1 MKRAVALI
9 AGLLAF
15 ALPAFAQDD
24 DPFGSVPDIIALR
37 TYLDQDVYAAGST
50 ARVAI
55 EMRIDSRVH
64 VNSQAPV
71 TEFQY
76 PTSLKWESVAD
87 GLELSEVEW
96 PKPHLMS
103 FEFTE
108 GEKID
113 VWEGTIRAYLS
124 AEVPETA
131 EPGSALRVKGEL
143 KAQGCTDSVCYAP
156 QMDAV
161 KFTIRIAEADEE
173 PERINEAKFLASEDA
188 PQDETHETPPD
199 DSAAE
204 GPLASAGLGSSA
216 EDGPALGPECENV
229 ETAEELDK
237 PLWLIFLL
245 AFVGGLGLTL
255 TPCVLPLVP
264 ITIGYFSRQNQD
276 GGRPVGL
283 AAVYVLGLALV
294 YSAMG
299 TAAALT
305 GGLFGAALQ
314 NPFVIVAIALILT
327 GLALSMFGLWNMQLP
342 ASMTGKM
349 GGARAGYAGALMMG
363 GAMGLIAAPCVGPF
377 VVSLLTYV
385 AKLGADPN
393 LSSGLAALIGGSLF
407 FILALGL
414 GAPFF
419 LVGIGIGS
427 VSPGQWMESIKKVF
441 GFLILG
447 VALNFLR
454 PLLPDWVFPAGVVV
468 LALAL
473 GAYLWTPSASAGS
486 PRLRSPFRALGVV
499 AILGAL
505 IFGVLTLRPSGDH
518 GHLFTP
524 YSGQALLDAQ
534 EQGRPVIIDFW
545 AEWCIAC
552 KELEKV
558 TFSNDEVRSRL
569 ADYVLL
575 SADLTK
581 EDDPVV
587 QSLFKSYAIKGLP
600 TIVFIDERGD
610 ESLDVRLTNFEPPED
625 FLIRLDCFEDLQ
637 IATR

>member
-1 MKRAVALI
+1 MRS
-9 AGLLAF
+9 AGALLALLVAIAPP
-15 ALPAFAQDD
+15 ALAQDD
-24 DPFGSVPDIIALR
+24 DPFGDVPDIIELR
-37 TYLDQDVYAAGST
+37 TYLDQDVYAPGST

-55 EMRIDSRVH
+55 ELRIDSRVH

-71 TEFQY
+71 TDFQY
-76 PTSLKWESVAD
+76 PTSLEWESIAE
-87 GLELSEVEW
+87 GLELADVEW
-96 PKPHLMS
+96 PKPHMMS
-103 FEFTE
+103 FEFTD

-113 VWEGTIRAYLS
+113 VWEGTIRAFLD
-124 AEVPETA
+124 AEVPEGA
-131 EPGSALRVKGEL
+131 EPGSALRVKGQF
-143 KAQGCTDSVCYAP
+143 KAQGCTDTVCYAP
-156 QMDAV
+156 QTDAV
-161 KFTIRIAEADEE
+161 KFTVRIAEADEE
-173 PERINEAKFLASEDA
+173 PERINESKFAAGGEED
-188 PQDETHETPPD
+188 DEGDEPHD
-199 DSAAE
+199 DESAE
-204 GPLASAGLGSSA
+204 GPVSVGGGLGSPA
-216 EDGPALGPECENV
+216 EDGPELGEECANV

-237 PLWLIFLL
+237 PLWLIYLL

-314 NPFVIVAIALILT
+314 NPYVVWAIALILI
-327 GLALSMFGLWNMQLP
+327 GLSLSMFGLWNMQLP

-385 AKLGADPN
+385 AKLGADPT
-393 LSSGLAALIGGSLF
+393 LSTAMAALIGGSLF
-407 FILALGL
+407 FVLAAGL

-419 LVGIGIGS
+419 LVGIGVGS
-427 VSPGQWMESIKKVF
+427 INPGQWMESVKKVF

-454 PLLPDWVFPAGVVV
+454 PLLPEWVFPVGIVL

-473 GAYLWTPSASAGS
+473 GVYLFLPSASAGS
-486 PRLRSPFRALGVV
+486 PKLRSPFRVLGVLAV
-499 AILGAL
+499 LGGV
-505 IFGVLTLRPSGDH
+505 IFGAVTLRPAADH

-524 YSGQALLDAQ
+524 YSAQALADAQ
-534 EQGRPVIIDFW
+534 TQRKPVIIDFW

-558 TFSNDEVRSRL
+558 TFANEEVRDRL
-569 ADYVLL
+569 EGYVLL
-575 SADLTK
+575 SADLTDE
-581 EDDPVV
+581 EDPIV
-587 QSLFKSYAIKGLP
+587 QALYKSYDIKGLP
-600 TIVFIDERGD
+600 TIVLIDERGD
-610 ESLDVRLTNFEPPED
+610 ESLDVRLTEFEPPAD
-625 FLIRLDCFEDLQ
+625 FLARLDCFEA
-637 IATR
+637 IAIAAR